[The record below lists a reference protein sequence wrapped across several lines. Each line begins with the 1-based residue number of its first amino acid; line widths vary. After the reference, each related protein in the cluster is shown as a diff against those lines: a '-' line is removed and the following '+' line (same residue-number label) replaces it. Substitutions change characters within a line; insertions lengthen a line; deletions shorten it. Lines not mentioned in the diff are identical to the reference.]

1 MSYIYRVTAKT
12 NNGKLVR
19 GMSVEIV
26 ISNNSRQPSQNEI
39 MNAFNQRY
47 GADTVRSGIGGSSYF
62 DITRLS

>member
-1 MSYIYRVTAKT
+1 MNSLYRVTAIT
-12 NNGKLVR
+12 TFGKLVK
-19 GMSVEIV
+19 GMSIEIV

-62 DITRLS
+62 DITKLS